1 MNKKVVVCG
10 VGRMGQRHI
19 KAAQSL
25 GHSVV
30 GFFDTSE
37 ESLAETLREFNFDTK
52 TGFDDVS
59 KMFSAVE
66 ADVCIV
72 ATTTPSHAALAITAM
87 NAGCQHILIEKPV
100 ASSLNECA
108 KIIRVAADTRSV
120 VAVNHP
126 YSEIA
131 LSKFIRDTVHET
143 TFGGFSSCHIV
154 GGNAGVAMN
163 GIHFFDMFEFIANDQ
178 ISQISARLVNQ
189 TDTNPRGPQ
198 YSDSSGVIDAMTASG
213 SRLHID
219 ISDDHGVGRYGIF
232 MGKTASLQIDLL
244 SGKYLLSIR
253 NHETQHLPST
263 QYDAKTITSSGETAA
278 IDIIALSALA
288 LERLLLNDPVSN
300 LFDSERY
307 LRYLIACHIS
317 SESGGNFVNP
327 LGDLPQKRVFPWA

>member
-10 VGRMGQRHI
+10 VGRMGRRHI

-30 GFFDTSE
+30 GFFDTSK
-37 ESLAETLREFNFDTK
+37 ESLTETLREFNFDTK

-87 NAGCQHILIEKPV
+87 RAGCRHILIEKPI

-108 KIIRVAADTRSV
+108 EIIRVAADTRSV

-131 LSKFIRDTVHET
+131 LSKFIRDTVRET
-143 TFGGFSSCHIV
+143 SFGGFSSCHIV
-154 GGNAGVAMN
+154 GGNAGLAMN
-163 GIHFFDMFEFIANDQ
+163 GIHFFDMFEFIAGDR
-178 ISQISARLVNQ
+178 ISQISARLFDQ
-189 TDTNPRGPQ
+189 TGTNPRGPQ
-198 YSDSSGVIDAMTASG
+198 YSDSSGVIDAVTASG

-244 SGKYLLSIR
+244 SGKYALSVR
-253 NHETQHLPST
+253 KREMQHLPST
-263 QYDAKTITSSGETAA
+263 QYDAETIVTSGDTAA
-278 IDIIALSALA
+278 IDMIAVSALA
-288 LERLLLNDPVSN
+288 LERLLLNNPVSN
-300 LFDSERY
+300 LLDSERY
-307 LRYLIACHIS
+307 LRYVIACHIS
-317 SESGGNFVNP
+317 SESRGNFINP
-327 LGDLPQKRVFPWA
+327 LGDLPKNRLFPWA